1 MKILVTGH
9 RGFIG
14 SHLIERLNR
23 LEIPWEGYDLVD
35 GNDIRDKVK
44 LDAFIEKGQFDTVI
58 HLAALAGV
66 RRGEDY
72 PQEYFDTN
80 VIGTDNL
87 LRISKK
93 FGVKKFIALSS
104 SSVNGGNPTSVYG
117 ASKLAMEHLV
127 KRAELSHKFLV
138 RPFTVYGERGR
149 KDQVIFKWVEQ
160 CLQGKPLT
168 FYGDGESFRTY
179 VYAGDLVD
187 ALILMLSYHPE
198 KSDITFELGGGEKI
212 TLNKVLEVFLDRYP
226 LAQIERLPFPKCD
239 SHGIEPNIEEATKMG
254 WSPKTNF
261 AEKMREII

>member
-1 MKILVTGH
+1 MKVLVTGH

-14 SHLIERLNR
+14 SHVIERFNALN
-23 LEIPWEGYDLVD
+23 IPWVGYDLVD
-35 GNDIRDKVK
+35 GDDIRDKVK
-44 LDAFIEKGQFDTVI
+44 LDIVIEKNQIDTVI

-117 ASKLAMEHLV
+117 TSKLAMEHLI
-127 KRAELSHKFLV
+127 KRAELPYKFIV

-160 CLQGKPLT
+160 YQQGKQLT
-168 FYGDGESFRTY
+168 FYGDGQSFRTY
-179 VYAGDLVD
+179 VYAGDLAD
-187 ALILMLSYHPE
+187 ALIMMLSYEPE
-198 KSDITFELGGGEKI
+198 KSDVTFELGGGEKV
-212 TLNKVLEVFLDRYP
+212 TLNKVKQVFLSKYP
-226 LAQIERLPFPKCD
+226 AAFFDYQPFPKCD
-239 SHGIEPNIEEATKMG
+239 SYGIEPNLEEATKMG
-254 WSPKTNF
+254 WAPKTNF
-261 AEKMREII
+261 EEKMKEII

>member
-1 MKILVTGH
+1 MILITGH
-9 RGFIG
+9 RGFVG
-14 SHLIERLNR
+14 SHITERFDS
-23 LEIPWEGYDLVD
+23 LELPWIGFDLVD
-35 GNDIRDKVK
+35 GNDIRDKVQ
-44 LDAFIEKGQFDTVI
+44 LDIALEKSQADTVI
-58 HLAALAGV
+58 HLAALPGV

-104 SSVNGGNPTSVYG
+104 SSVNGGNPTSIYG

-127 KRAELSHKFLV
+127 KRADLPHKFIV

-160 CLQGKPLT
+160 YKQGKPLT
-168 FYGDGESFRTY
+168 FYGDGTSFRTY

-187 ALILMLSYHPE
+187 ALVMMLDYKPE
-198 KSDITFELGGGEKI
+198 QSDITFELGGGERVTLSKVL
-212 TLNKVLEVFLDRYP
+212 TTFLNKYP
-226 LAQIERLPFPKCD
+226 DAKLKKLPFPACD
-239 SHGIEPNIEEATKMG
+239 SMGIEPNIEEATKMG
-254 WSPKTNF
+254 WTPKTNF
-261 AEKMREII
+261 AEKMKEII